1 MPACTFFGHGDCPDT
16 IKPRLREV
24 LSDLIENHNV
34 DTFYIGNQGRFDVI
48 VRGVLQ
54 DLQHEYP
61 QINYAV
67 VLAYMPGK
75 QTEYDDYSD
84 TMLPEG
90 IESVHPRYA
99 ISWRN
104 NWMLK
109 QSDYVVTYITR
120 SWGGAYQYSQK
131 AKRQHSSVINI
142 DQEENK
148 VTD

>member
-1 MPACTFFGHGDCPDT
+1 MARCA
-16 IKPRLREV
+16 
-24 LSDLIENHNV
+24 
-34 DTFYIGNQGRFDVI
+34 
-48 VRGVLQ
+48 LQ
-54 DLQHEYP
+54 YLQREYP

-67 VLAYMPGK
+67 VLAYMPSK
-75 QTEYDDYSD
+75 KTEYDDYSD

-109 QSDYVVTYITR
+109 YSDYVVTYIAH